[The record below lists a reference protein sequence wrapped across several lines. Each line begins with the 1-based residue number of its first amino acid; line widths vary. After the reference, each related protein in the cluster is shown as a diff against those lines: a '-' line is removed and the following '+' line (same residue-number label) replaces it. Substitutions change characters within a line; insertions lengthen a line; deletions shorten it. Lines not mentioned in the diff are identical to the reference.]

1 MKILELKAEKRTT
14 KGSKAVKKLRE
25 SGQIP
30 AILYGHKQD
39 NVMLCLNEHDF
50 TRILHTGTRMIEH
63 DFTRI
68 LHTGTRMI
76 DLTVDNK
83 KESALIKDV
92 QYDNLLDCV
101 LHVDFSRID
110 LTERVKLRVQLELH
124 GESVG
129 VKEGGVLTHVM
140 KDVEIE
146 CLPTAIPEKIKV
158 NISELGL
165 GKAIHVKELPV
176 LEGVQYIS
184 EPESVVASVHQIVE
198 AKAVS
203 EEELLAEPEVITKKP
218 KEGEEAAAAESAKKT

>member
-14 KGSKAVKKLRE
+14 RGSKAVKKLRE

-30 AILYGHKQD
+30 AILYGHKPD

-50 TRILHTGTRMIEH
+50 TRILHSGTRMIN
-63 DFTRI
+63 
-68 LHTGTRMI
+68 
-76 DLTVDNK
+76 LTVDNK

-92 QYDNLLDCV
+92 QYDNLLDRV

-110 LTERVKLRVQLELH
+110 LTERVKLRVPLEVH
-124 GESVG
+124 GEPVG

-158 NISELGL
+158 NISELGV
-165 GKAIHVKELPV
+165 GKAIHVKELPL
-176 LEGVQYIS
+176 LEGIQYIS
-184 EPESVVASVHQIVE
+184 DPESVVASVHQIVE
-198 AKAVS
+198 AKAVA

-218 KEGEEAAAAESAKKT
+218 KEGEEEESAAESAKKT